1 MGQRED
7 LLRAFNSDRIYAHEI
22 LFAHRHKDVTPE
34 IHHQILRAFYG
45 PHPKI
50 ALQAFRGA
58 AKSTL
63 LEEHVILKA
72 LFREFS
78 FSIFVGNSYD
88 MACERLTAVKEELT
102 NNDMLIELFGDQHGP
117 VWSVG
122 EIVLSNGIKIQSIGA
137 RQAMRGVKHND
148 HRPDYAAIDDLE
160 DEEMVA
166 TKEAIIKN
174 KRWFN
179 GTMRPA
185 MSPDGKIRMLGTPL
199 HPDALIEQL
208 MTRPDWLSLRF
219 PIMYLD
225 KDGKEQSSW
234 AARFSTEWIQNLRA
248 EYVADGALTEFDQE
262 YMCRAENAE
271 LKTFKP
277 EMIKILPAK
286 TTWSA
291 KKLLV
296 DPARTVKEK
305 TSAQTGYVVQSWI
318 GNKLVVHEAIGRF
331 HKPDEIVDQ
340 IFKFDEEY
348 KPVEIAVEVDG
359 LEEFLMQPLRNEM
372 LKRGIVL
379 PLVGVRAPRDKI
391 RFITGLQPFYNAQE
405 VIHAKHLPE
414 LDAQLL
420 AFPKGRMDILNAE
433 AYSLKQR
440 TGLPVYEDFSD
451 AHVSEAVERLP
462 KSQHFLCVS
471 ARAVVTAGALLQYS
485 EYGIRVL
492 CDWVEPGPPVECL
505 RKIVDE
511 ATILA
516 GKKVEMVAPLE
527 QFEKYSNHGLPG
539 AARQNRYELKPGAST
554 VTTIGNLK
562 PWLQRMIRGEPA
574 FQVDM
579 DARWVLNGLAGGYGR
594 KLDAKGKVEELPTDN
609 QYRIV
614 MEAIESFAGWIGVL
628 SEAGDND
635 PGKRYATTKDGTR
648 FLTTLP
654 DRQQHGRRS

>member
-7 LLRAFNSDRIYAHEI
+7 LLRVFNADRVYAHEI

-34 IHHQILRAFYG
+34 IHHQILKAFYSD
-45 PHPKI
+45 HPKVV
-50 ALQAFRGA
+50 LQAFRGA

-63 LEEHVILKA
+63 LEEYTILKC
-72 LFREFS
+72 LFRECS

-122 EIVLSNGIKIQSIGA
+122 EIVLSNGIKLQAIGA

-148 HRPDYAAIDDLE
+148 HRPDHAAIDDLE
-160 DEEMVA
+160 DEEMVG
-166 TKEAIIKN
+166 TKDAIIKN

-185 MSPDGKIRMLGTPL
+185 MAPDGKIRMLGTPL

-208 MTRPDWLSLRF
+208 MVRPDWLSLRF
-219 PIMYLD
+219 PILRID
-225 KDGKEQSSW
+225 ENGQEQSTW
-234 AARFSTEWIQNLRA
+234 PARFSTEWVQNLRA
-248 EYVADGALTEFDQE
+248 EYMADGALTEFDQE

-277 EMIKILPAK
+277 EMIRVTPLK

-291 KKLLV
+291 KRLIV

-305 TSAQTGYVVQSWI
+305 TSSQTGYIIQSWAA
-318 GNKLVVHEAIGRF
+318 NKLVMHEAVGRF

-348 KPVEIAVEVDG
+348 RPIEICVEVDG

-379 PLVGVRAPRDKI
+379 PLVAVRAPKDKD
-391 RFITGLQPFYNAQE
+391 RFITGLQPFYAAGE
-405 VIHAKHLPE
+405 VIHAKPLPE

-420 AFPKGRMDILNAE
+420 AFPKGRKDILNAA
-433 AYSLKQR
+433 AYALKQR

-451 AHVSEAVERLP
+451 AHVAEATEHMRKAP
-462 KSQHFLCVS
+462 YFLCVS
-471 ARAVVTAGALLQYS
+471 ARAVVTAGTLLQHTERGLS
-485 EYGIRVL
+485 IIQ
-492 CDWVEPGPPVECL
+492 DWVEPGPPVECL
-505 RKIVDE
+505 KKIVDE
-511 ATILA
+511 ATMLA
-516 GKKVEMVAPLE
+516 GKNVDLFAPLE

-539 AARQNRYELKPGAST
+539 AARQNRYALQPGPLAAAC
-554 VTTIGNLK
+554 IGNIK
-562 PWLQRMIRGEPA
+562 PHLQKFVRGQPA
-574 FQVDM
+574 LQVDM
-579 DARWVLNGLAGGYGR
+579 EARWVLNGLAGGYGR
-594 KLDAKGKVEELPTDN
+594 RLDSRGKVEDLPTDN

-614 MEAIESFAGWIGVL
+614 IEAIESFCGWIANL
-628 SEAGDND
+628 SVEGDNEA
-635 PGKRYATTKDGTR
+635 GKRYATTKDGTR

-654 DRQQHGRRS
+654 DRQQHGR